1 MNARPMMVAAV
12 LVIGG
17 LGLAILPP
25 LLGNRDAAY
34 RRDAAMPLLPAAA
47 ATQIVESPNSLF
59 TGSIVPRSV
68 AVRADD
74 ARGLGAGDAEWP
86 FFPRPAAGLY
96 TPQQSGD

>member
-25 LLGNRDAAY
+25 LLGNRDAAL
-34 RRDAAMPLLPAAA
+34 PLLPAAA

-74 ARGLGAGDAEWP
+74 TRGPGAGDAEWP

-96 TPQQSGD
+96 TQQSGD